1 MNPTRRT
8 ERVASLIRTILAE
21 ALQTSLNDPRIPA
34 ITSITR
40 VEVSPDFALAKV
52 YVSVYAP
59 EKKRDLCLQALRSS
73 AGHLRYLL
81 GQELTLRKTPTLD
94 FRLDDSLRR
103 GFETVQLIDEVMAQ
117 SRPAGT
123 DADAPDAAAAP
134 EATAGDG
141 AAAGDEGAREDT

>member
-1 MNPTRRT
+1 
-8 ERVASLIRTILAE
+8 
-21 ALQTSLNDPRIPA
+21 LQTSINDPRIPA

-117 SRPAGT
+117 SRASEGET
-123 DADAPDAAAAP
+123 EGAEELDAEEAP
-134 EATAGDG
+134 EATAGDT